1 MKKKCT
7 TVFKSIFLLA
17 CAVPVYAFAYVAML
31 LYWEFSVPS
40 GSEFLSLYLPTAIF
54 ISILVSINYLSIKW
68 IVEKIAFIPG
78 VLASVFFSVL
88 AFYAIWFA
96 LLPSSNDYRQCDF
109 YTRQMKGG
117 VHVFRGVPYVI
128 ELCGLNGFIQPE
140 NFPDD
145 EVRLRVL
152 SMDNELLAERF
163 FSPLLAMGEPVTPL
177 KYEDDSLAYRMK
189 DQGPERRVRMPPSRL
204 DWLRSRL
211 PRLWP

>member
-1 MKKKCT
+1 MKK
-7 TVFKSIFLLA
+7 FLAL
-17 CAVPVYAFAYVAML
+17 VVLFFGL
-31 LYWEFSVPS
+31 LYFSM
-40 GSEFLSLYLPTAIF
+40 LY
-54 ISILVSINYLSIKW
+54 ILNVWHPADYLH
-68 IVEKIAFIPG
+68 
-78 VLASVFFSVL
+78 
-88 AFYAIWFA
+88 
-96 LLPSSNDYRQCDF
+96 CDF

-211 PRLWP
+211 PRPWP